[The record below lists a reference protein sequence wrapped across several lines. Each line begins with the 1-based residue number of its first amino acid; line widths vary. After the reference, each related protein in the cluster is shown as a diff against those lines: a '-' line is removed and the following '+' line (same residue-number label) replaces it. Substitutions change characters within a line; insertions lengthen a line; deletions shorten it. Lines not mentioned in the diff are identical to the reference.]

1 MKDLIKKETEDKAYI
16 KGMED
21 MLKWVQELPIKGSAG
36 RMLDIH
42 LYPVIDFMKQ
52 GKKLKLK

>member
-1 MKDLIKKETEDKAYI
+1 MKTEDKAYL

-21 MLKWVQELPIKGSAG
+21 MLKWVQDLPIKGGAG

-42 LYPVIDFMKQ
+42 LYPIVDFMKQ
-52 GKKLKLK
+52 AKKLKLK